1 MIFNAI
7 INFMSNRWNLTIFQ
21 CILYGIMGYVMGQY
35 LNWIQLGGMLVI
47 MYLIQIIIRTKA
59 VADGM
64 MIRQMMMD
72 NHVDA
77 NEIIKQM
84 KQEMD
89 RLDKH
94 SDLN

>member
-1 MIFNAI
+1 
-7 INFMSNRWNLTIFQ
+7 
-21 CILYGIMGYVMGQY
+21 MGYVMGQY